1 MKKKIIFQKCNFN
14 YIYFLFYILT
24 YIVTLVIDNFFA
36 PEEIQAND
44 SKNEGY
50 DIFYYR
56 INVTIKDIFS
66 LNVSDFIAIIPYLI
80 RKKLSQSNNNNDDN
94 NNNNESSETRESIKL
109 IYNEESGVNI
119 QRKYVILYL
128 ILIAT
133 LDFLKEFM
141 FVLYYIIFPNLD
153 LDIYPFSFTAMFDTI
168 LQFVFSYLILRIHF
182 YKLQRFSLYLNIAI
196 LIIILI
202 FDCIDIIEYNVIK
215 GRIYVIFPFY
225 LIFYCLEYVY
235 GKKLILYAYISIYKL
250 LIMKGIIKLFYNA
263 IFSLIVLIVK
273 KGIFIIFKVYFS
285 ELKYILLIIGKIIAN
300 FFNELFLWI
309 IIDRFS
315 PNHTPLI
322 LIGEEICNFALD
334 LIFEGKFHIMGFFKY
349 IRIVL
354 YLISLF
360 GVLLHNEIIVIN
372 VCGLG
377 SDTKYFL
384 DDIAKNEEIYNT
396 TDDPDIIKRFETLE
410 MIDFTDDESETN

>member
-202 FDCIDIIEYNVIK
+202 FDCIDIIKYEVIK

-334 LIFEGKFHIMGFFKY
+334 LIFVGKFHIMGFFKY

>member
-14 YIYFLFYILT
+14 YIYFLFYIST
-24 YIVTLVIDNFFA
+24 YIVTLVIDNFLE

-56 INVTIKDIFS
+56 INVTIIDIFS

-128 ILIAT
+128 ILIAA
-133 LDFLKEFM
+133 LDFLKDFM
-141 FVLYYIIFPNLD
+141 FILYYIIFPNLE

-202 FDCIDIIEYNVIK
+202 FDCIDIIENEVIK

-225 LIFYCLEYVY
+225 LIFYCLKYVY

-334 LIFEGKFHIMGFFKY
+334 LIFVGKFHKMGFFKY

>member
-24 YIVTLVIDNFFA
+24 YIVTLVIDNFLE

-56 INVTIKDIFS
+56 INVAIIDIFS

-153 LDIYPFSFTAMFDTI
+153 LDIYPFSFTAIFDII

-202 FDCIDIIEYNVIK
+202 FD
-215 GRIYVIFPFY
+215 
-225 LIFYCLEYVY
+225 Y

-334 LIFEGKFHIMGFFKY
+334 LIFVGKFHIMGFFKY

>member
-24 YIVTLVIDNFFA
+24 YIVTLVIDNFLE

-56 INVTIKDIFS
+56 INVAIIDIFS

-141 FVLYYIIFPNLD
+141 FVLYYIIFPNLE

-202 FDCIDIIEYNVIK
+202 FDCIDIIKYEVIK

-225 LIFYCLEYVY
+225 LIFYCLKYVY

-334 LIFEGKFHIMGFFKY
+334 LIFVGKFHKMGFFKY